1 MIPLGVLGGATPR
14 AVASGSG
21 YDDAVMALSPWAY
34 YKMDENP
41 PGSGGTLADSSGNA
55 RHGTYSADSWSTTS
69 GLFGGS
75 ARCPVFVPADT
86 KYADAADFS
95 HSGKFSLVAF
105 VKTSASGALQQII
118 SADGAPRMFQF
129 RFETDGKIS
138 MVDTGSG
145 IDYITSVSAYND
157 GNPHLVTTVYDGSLA
172 AGSGRLKL
180 YVDNVLDVQS
190 ATSLVIT
197 ESATAVTIGQR
208 NGAYYFDGNISN
220 VAMFQSALS
229 STDIA
234 ALWAAR
240 NT

>member
-1 MIPLGVLGGATPR
+1 MMQRFGPP
-14 AVASGSG
+14 ASGGGS
-21 YDDAVMALSPWAY
+21 YDSAVLALAPWAY

-41 PGSGGTLADSSGNA
+41 PGSGGTLTDSSGNA
-55 RHGTYSADSWSTTS
+55 RHGTYSADTWSTAS

-86 KYADAADFS
+86 KYAAAADFS
-95 HSGKFSLVAF
+95 HSGAFSIVAF
-105 VKTSASGALQQII
+105 VKTSASGALQQIV

-157 GNPHLVTTVYDGSLA
+157 GNPHLVATVYDDSLA

-208 NGAYYFDGNISN
+208 SNNNYFDGNISN
-220 VAMFQSALS
+220 IAMFQNALS
-229 STDIA
+229 SADIA
-234 ALWAAR
+234 DLWAAR
-240 NT
+240 NTA